1 MKRFKKVYIEI
12 TNICNLSCKFCPQ
25 TQRSP
30 KFMKSEEFEWI
41 LNEVKPYTDH
51 VYLHLKGEPLLH
63 PDLPHLLDLCG
74 HRSLNVNI
82 TTNGTLLHKVNQ
94 GIIMKQAIR
103 QINISLHSFDANE
116 SSTTMEEY
124 LKGIL
129 DFTREAVE
137 KTNIIIALRL
147 WNLDQS
153 NATNAERQ
161 RNRYLLG
168 LIEEFFRLPYK
179 IEEKITNS
187 RGVKL
192 AERVFLN
199 QDYEFKWPGLEEE
212 GYGNI
217 GSCYGLKDQIG
228 ILVDGTVVPCCL
240 DGEGVVNLGNVY
252 EKSFSEIIQGERA
265 GNILEGFSKRELRE
279 ELCRRCGYRMRFNK

>member
-12 TNICNLSCKFCPQ
+12 TNICNLSCTFCPK

-30 KFMKSEEFEWI
+30 KFMKSEDFERI
-41 LNEVKPYTDH
+41 LDEVKPYTDH

-63 PDLPHLLDLCG
+63 PDLPELLDLCG
-74 HRSLNVNI
+74 QRSLNANI
-82 TTNGTLLHKVNQ
+82 TTNGTLLCKLKEK
-94 GIIMKQAIR
+94 IIMKPAIR
-103 QINISLHSFDANE
+103 QINISLHSFEANE
-116 SSTTMEEY
+116 SNSNMEEY

-153 NATNAERQ
+153 NSTNTEKQ

-168 LIEEFFRLPYK
+168 LIEEFFQLPYK

-192 AERVFLN
+192 TERVFLN
-199 QDYEFKWPGLEEE
+199 QDYEFKWPGLQEEDH
-212 GYGNI
+212 GSR
-217 GSCYGLKDQIG
+217 GSCYGLRDQIG
-228 ILVDGTVVPCCL
+228 ILADGTVVPCCL
-240 DGEGVVNLGNVY
+240 DGEGVVNLGNIH
-252 EKSFSEIIQGERA
+252 ERSFSEIILGERA

-279 ELCRRCGYRMRFNK
+279 ELCRKCGYRMRFNK

>member
-12 TNICNLSCKFCPQ
+12 TNVCNLSCTFCPK

-30 KFMKSEEFEWI
+30 KFMRVEDFERI
-41 LNEVKPYTDH
+41 LEQVEPFTDH

-63 PDLPHLLDLCG
+63 PNLPELLDLCSK
-74 HRSLNVNI
+74 RSLNVNI
-82 TTNGTLLHKVNQ
+82 TTNGTLLGKVKEK
-94 GIIMKQAIR
+94 IIMKPAIR

-116 SSTTMEEY
+116 SGSTMEEY

-129 DFTREAVE
+129 DFTKEAME

-153 NATNAERQ
+153 NSTNAERQ
-161 RNRYLLG
+161 RNRYLLS
-168 LIEEFFRLPYK
+168 LIEEFFKLTYK

-192 AERVFLN
+192 TERVFLN
-199 QDYEFKWPGLEEE
+199 QDYEFKWPGLQEED
-212 GYGNI
+212 YGSR
-217 GSCYGLKDQIG
+217 GSCYGLRDQIG
-228 ILVDGTVVPCCL
+228 ILADGTVVPCCL
-240 DGEGVVNLGNVY
+240 DGEGIVNLGNIY
-252 EKSFSEIIQGERA
+252 QQTFSEIIHGERVE
-265 GNILEGFSKRELRE
+265 NILEGFSKRELRE
-279 ELCRRCGYRMRFNK
+279 ELCRRCGYRSRFNK